1 MCGSF
6 EGSHRVSF
14 CWQWATSPF
23 WVASHWEVC
32 SCWVGMN
39 GFVWVY
45 LRWPCWG
52 MQRELQE
59 KWRRRCCKSEQRNGR
74 KITAV
79 FSEHN
84 AASRMSVCFNL
95 FLYILCD
102 DIMQDLKDREL
113 TGWRPACCLSRLEAK
128 SRQERLNSCLL
139 CLNDHL
145 KKLNYCVD

>member
-6 EGSHRVSF
+6 EGSHRVSL

-84 AASRMSVCFNL
+84 AASRMSLFVKFVLVHPLRRHYAGLKRQESWLVGVQRVVCH
-95 FLYILCD
+95 D
-102 DIMQDLKDREL
+102 
-113 TGWRPACCLSRLEAK
+113 
-128 SRQERLNSCLL
+128 SRQSHDK
-139 CLNDHL
+139 NDSTAAYLMTIL
-145 KKLNYCVD
+145 KN